1 MFAAVNPDLRGQFED
16 AIDHYNRGNYLAAE
30 EGLEAVHN
38 ALGADEQPLVR
49 ALMMVACGMHLHFH
63 RGGGRGVLNL
73 FRQGL
78 MILDDLRPESQGIA
92 TGELYEALEAYL
104 HDLQE
109 RRKAGA
115 GFFDRWLAPRIRYR

>member
-1 MFAAVNPDLRGQFED
+1 VDAVVRQQLGQ
-16 AIDHYNRGNYLAAE
+16 AIDRYNRGDFLAAQE
-30 EGLEAVHN
+30 QLEVVYN
-38 ALGADEQPLVR
+38 ALGGDEQPLVR
-49 ALMMVACGMHLHFH
+49 ALMMVTCGMHLHFH
-63 RGGGRGVLNL
+63 RGGGRGAFNL

-104 HDLQE
+104 QDLQE

-115 GFFDRWLAPRIRYR
+115 GFFDRWLAPRIRFR